1 MAMGEMKIVV
11 PNRRKLLR
19 RLDAV
24 PGFQAI
30 ARRAIRH
37 AVADEVKRAQWLASE
52 ADRRLTIMRLQRW
65 AKEQRRSNG
74 R

>member
-1 MAMGEMKIVV
+1 MVMAEMKIVV
-11 PNRRKLLR
+11 HNQRKLLR

-30 ARRAIRH
+30 MGGAIQRV
-37 AVADEVKRAQWLASE
+37 AADEVKRAQRLSSE

-74 R
+74 